1 MYWSS
6 EALYGDR
13 ATSMA
18 AHIALVLH
26 QLSTGGSERV
36 AVRLANAWAAA
47 GRRVTLFCG
56 SGEGPLAPLVSPDVE
71 IVPIAQHK
79 PGSRAEL
86 GRALAVQVKHHAP
99 DVVVGPG
106 NYHVPIL
113 AAMQQALD
121 RHCPPILCKI
131 SNPLRR
137 ADRSGLRQMV
147 FTAGFRRMTRR
158 FDALIAMS
166 PVFAAEAAFVT
177 GRHDIACIDEPNLDA
192 MPDAER
198 RPEPCHTILCVGR
211 LTRQKNFGLALE
223 TFARMPRQMQL
234 VLLGE
239 GEQEAM
245 LKARA
250 AELGIADRVRFEGYV
265 RNVGDYLAQAD
276 ALLCTSLYEGYP
288 AALIEALAA
297 GVPLVTTP
305 CSLALPEILTHESFG
320 TVAAARPFD
329 LAIALQ
335 AVTAR
340 RTRPDLAPLAELARR
355 HQLARSAGLW
365 LGLIDRT
372 VSARTLE
379 PDGLAI
385 A

>member
-6 EALYGDR
+6 EALFGDQ
-13 ATSMA
+13 A
-18 AHIALVLH
+18 ASAADHVALVLH
-26 QLSTGGSERV
+26 QLSTGGTERV

-56 SGEGPLAPLVSPDVE
+56 SSDGPLAPLVSPDVE
-71 IVPIAQHK
+71 IVPIAHNQ
-79 PGSRAEL
+79 PRSRAEL
-86 GRALAVQVKHHAP
+86 GRALAVQMRHHAP

-113 AAMQQALD
+113 AAMQHALD
-121 RHCPPILCKI
+121 RQCPPILCKI

-137 ADRSGLRQMV
+137 ADRSGIRQIA

-192 MPDAER
+192 MPDATR
-198 RPEPCHTILCVGR
+198 GDVQSHTILCVGR

-223 TFARMPRQMQL
+223 AFARMPRQTQL

-239 GEQEAM
+239 GEQDAM
-245 LKARA
+245 LRARA
-250 AELGIADRVRFEGYV
+250 GELGIADRVRFEGYV
-265 RNVGDYLAQAD
+265 RNVGDYLDRAD
-276 ALLCTSLYEGYP
+276 VLLCTSLYEGYP

-305 CSLALPEILTHESFG
+305 CSLALPEILTHELFG

-329 LAIALQ
+329 LAVALQ
-335 AVTAR
+335 AVMAR
-340 RTRPDLAPLAELARR
+340 RTRPAPAPLAELARR

-372 VSARTLE
+372 VSSRA
-379 PDGLAI
+379 LAI